1 MKPVLQLQ
9 TLAIRFATV
18 DNAEA
23 FKAAFLEARQYVL
36 ENQVGL
42 RIDIIF
48 LLSTFIQARQIRE
61 EERGEAD
68 GEETPDP
75 EKTAAQKEKVEEGEG
90 EVNSDGDGKN
100 VVTEEDVVS
109 KIADLAV

>member
-1 MKPVLQLQ
+1 
-9 TLAIRFATV
+9 LAIRFATV

-36 ENQVGL
+36 EN
-42 RIDIIF
+42 
-48 LLSTFIQARQIRE
+48 QARQIRE

-75 EKTAAQKEKVEEGEG
+75 EKTAAQKEKVEEGE
-90 EVNSDGDGKN
+90 VNSDGDGKN
-100 VVTEEDVVS
+100 AVTEEDVVS